1 MTTDDAIMNIVREC
15 RTEADVYRAIQE
27 SHELLRQAGEALR
40 PFVDGSEAMSSVDQ
54 SVQIRYGNGN
64 VFGMIH
70 SKAFKSA
77 RAILALIDA
86 RAK

>member
-15 RTEADVYRAIQE
+15 QTEADVYRAIQE

-40 PFVDGSEAMSSVDQ
+40 AL
-54 SVQIRYGNGN
+54 
-64 VFGMIH
+64 
-70 SKAFKSA
+70 KSA
-77 RAILALIDA
+77 FISQTNWSGDCELVEMVEANRILTAIDA